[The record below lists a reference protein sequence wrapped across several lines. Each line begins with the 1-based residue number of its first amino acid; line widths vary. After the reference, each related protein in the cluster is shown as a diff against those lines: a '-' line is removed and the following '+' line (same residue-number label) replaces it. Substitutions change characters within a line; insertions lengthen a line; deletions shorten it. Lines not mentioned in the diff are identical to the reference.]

1 LFCLQDDLGLGVTIF
16 PLAASASQ
24 PAIRQAPPIGV
35 TGPKDLYFLASNTRR
50 YMLPENIVIPAV
62 KSAIAIVFP
71 GATTEV
77 IVRTTE

>member
-1 LFCLQDDLGLGVTIF
+1 
-16 PLAASASQ
+16 
-24 PAIRQAPPIGV
+24 
-35 TGPKDLYFLASNTRR
+35 
-50 YMLPENIVIPAV
+50 MLPENIVIPAV